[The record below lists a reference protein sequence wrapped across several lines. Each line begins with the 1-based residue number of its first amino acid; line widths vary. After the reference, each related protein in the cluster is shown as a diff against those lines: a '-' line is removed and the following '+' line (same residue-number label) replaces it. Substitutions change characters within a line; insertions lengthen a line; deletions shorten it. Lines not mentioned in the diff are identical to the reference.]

1 MRELLIRIAV
11 SVVGIPLIIFL
22 ILKGGVYFFALI
34 MIVSIVGQCELYAL
48 IKSKSINALKT
59 PGIITGVC
67 ILYMAAFGLNN
78 YVLCVLLILIMF
90 IFASEMFRNK
100 GSAVL
105 NIAGALLGV
114 VYPVLFLAAFL
125 ILRMNIDKILP
136 AGHDNAG
143 GYFIVTIFISVWIC
157 DTFAYFYGTKF
168 GRHKLFERVS
178 PKKSIEGGAA
188 GLIGA
193 VLTFLAVNWLEIV
206 HIPLPIAVISGLIVG
221 ILGQLGDL
229 VESWFKRDVQIKD
242 SSHILPGHGGILDR
256 FDSLTFIAPAFLI
269 LYLLW
274 S

>member
-34 MIVSIVGQCELYAL
+34 MIVSIAGQCELYAL

-78 YVLCVLLILIMF
+78 YVLCLLLILIMF

-136 AGHDNAG
+136 AGQDNAG
-143 GYFIVTIFISVWIC
+143 GYFILTIFISVWIC

-256 FDSLTFIAPAFLI
+256 FDSLTFISPAFLI